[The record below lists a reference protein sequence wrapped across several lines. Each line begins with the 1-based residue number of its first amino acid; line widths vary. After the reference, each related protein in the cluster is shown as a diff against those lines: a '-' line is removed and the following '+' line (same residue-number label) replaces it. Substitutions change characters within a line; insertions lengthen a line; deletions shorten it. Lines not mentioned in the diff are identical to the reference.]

1 MLEKAKRAVARAAGA
16 FVVGISAIPVA
27 SAADKPVIDT
37 GDTAWLLIAT
47 ALVLMMNIPGLA
59 LFYAGMVRKKNVL
72 ATAVQ
77 AFAVAALVTV
87 LWFAVGYS
95 LAYTDGGA
103 LNGAIGALS
112 RTFGSGLQGSVHP
125 LAKTVPENV
134 FLMYQATFAIITPA
148 IIAGAFAERM
158 KFSAMMWFMALWVLC
173 VYVPVAH
180 WVWGGGFLGTA
191 GVLDFAG
198 GLVVHLNAGIAGLI
212 CALILGK
219 RQGYGREYM
228 APHDL
233 VLTLIGTSLLWVGWF
248 GFNAGSALSSGEL
261 AGYAMLNTHVSAAVA
276 ALVWMSIEWSS
287 RGKPSVLG
295 ILSGAVAG
303 LGTITPAAGFVEP
316 WAAMVIGLAAGAV
329 CYWAAVIL
337 KTQLGYD
344 DSARRLRR
352 AWRRW
357 HPGHDPHRRLRHQGD
372 QRRRQGP
379 TGRPGGWPRRPNP
392 DPALWRRRGRC
403 LLGHRDLDHPQDR
416 RRRDRSAGHP
426 RRGDRRPRHRPA
438 RRARAVIRHV
448 IWSVRSAPA
457 SGDPWPRC
465 VARLLPAA
473 APARP
478 KPRR

>member
-1 MLEKAKRAVARAAGA
+1 MFENAKRAAVRMAGA
-16 FVVGISAIPVA
+16 SIVGLSAAPAI
-27 SAADKPVIDT
+27 AADKPGIDT

-77 AFAVAALVTV
+77 AFAIAALVTV

-112 RTFGSGLQGSVHP
+112 RAFGSGLHGSVHP
-125 LAKTVPENV
+125 LARTVPENV

-158 KFSAMMWFMALWVLC
+158 KFSAMMWFVALWVLC

-180 WVWGGGFLGTA
+180 WVWGGGFLGAA

-198 GLVVHLNAGIAGLI
+198 GLVVHLNAGIAALV
-212 CALILGK
+212 CALVLGK
-219 RQGYGREYM
+219 RQGYGHEYM

-233 VLTLIGTSLLWVGWF
+233 MLTLVGTSLLWVGWF

-261 AGYAMLNTHVSAAVA
+261 AGYAMLNTHISAAVA
-276 ALVWMSIEWSS
+276 ALVWMAIEWSS

-316 WAAMVIGLAAGAV
+316 WAAMVIGLVAGAV
-329 CYWAAVIL
+329 CYWSAVIL

-344 DSARRLRR
+344 DSLDAFGVHGVGGIVGTILTGVFATRVINDVAKGQPVGLVDGHGGQILTQLYGVVVVGAFSAIATWIILKIVDALIGLRVT
-352 AWRRW
+352 
-357 HPGHDPHRRLRHQGD
+357 GD
-372 QRRRQGP
+372 EETEGLD
-379 TGRPGGWPRRPNP
+379 T
-392 DPALWRRRGRC
+392 ALHGERV
-403 LLGHRDLDHPQDR
+403 Q
-416 RRRDRSAGHP
+416 
-426 RRGDRRPRHRPA
+426 
-438 RRARAVIRHV
+438 
-448 IWSVRSAPA
+448 
-457 SGDPWPRC
+457 
-465 VARLLPAA
+465 
-473 APARP
+473 
-478 KPRR
+478 